1 MKGTVTFEN
10 KPDINRIYSV
20 MPLILSDKYGVDIK
34 ITPKRKE
41 KEECISQ
48 ISHAE
53 S

>member
-10 KPDINRIYSV
+10 KPDINRIYDVLS
-20 MPLILSDKYGVDIK
+20 LILSDKYGVDIK
-34 ITPKRKE
+34 LTPKRKE
-41 KEECISQ
+41 EEECISQ